1 MEAVHNN
8 DTELRYYYDSEILC
22 SLVFYENLQ
31 NKYDEF

>member
-8 DTELRYYYDSEILC
+8 DTELRYYYDNKILRT
-22 SLVFYENLQ
+22 LVFYENLQ